1 MLPLSSLQI
10 RIFAGIGLALVVIGL
25 VTYHYVTVTSLES
38 EVAHQKGMVAEA
50 NSRISTLESANYKM
64 SVDFKAQN
72 EAIDKVVSAS
82 LETSK
87 AAQAALDLFRVETQ
101 SIRKGINNLLSQ
113 KSSGDLLTDCGLLNT
128 NLNNELA
135 GRHK

>member
-10 RIFAGIGLALVVIGL
+10 KLFAGIGLALVVIGL
-25 VTYHYVTVTSLES
+25 VTYHIITVASLES

-72 EAIDKVVSAS
+72 EAIDRVVTAS
-82 LETSK
+82 VETSK
-87 AAQAALDLFRVETQ
+87 AAQAALELFRTETI
-101 SIRKGINNLLSQ
+101 SIRKGINHLLSQ